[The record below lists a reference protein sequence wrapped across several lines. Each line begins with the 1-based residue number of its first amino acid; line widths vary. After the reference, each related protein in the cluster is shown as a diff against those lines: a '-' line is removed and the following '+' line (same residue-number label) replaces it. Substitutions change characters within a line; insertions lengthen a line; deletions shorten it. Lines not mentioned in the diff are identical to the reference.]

1 MQTHLVWNIFAKIF
15 WKPIMTKSDQNA
27 IDIVQQIIRNPVS
40 SENCEQIHGALA
52 VGVRDNMLIP
62 ILVPKFL
69 ELADFYQSSGSLA
82 QAIEVLHEAYNF
94 SPADTHIIHKLSS
107 LLCIYI
113 KDFSSSFCDQDTLW
127 LREFLRRLDNESTE
141 QGLYEYERKAIV
153 GLADLRS
160 SLTQLSINNDIQAES
175 KHTVFLSNLTLKQFR
190 NLSPEERQKKA
201 AEILARKLWERY
213 RKFNSQTNKNNS
225 EDNDA

>member
-15 WKPIMTKSDQNA
+15 WKPIMTKSDQDS
-27 IDIVQQIIRNPVS
+27 IDIIQRVIRKPVS

-52 VGVRDNMLIP
+52 VGVRDNMLRP
-62 ILVPKFL
+62 LLVPKFL
-69 ELADFYQSSGSLA
+69 ELANYHQKSGDLA
-82 QAIEVLHEAYNF
+82 HAIEVIHEAYNF
-94 SPADTHIIHKLSS
+94 SPTDLHIIHNLGFF
-107 LLCIYI
+107 LCSYI
-113 KDFSSSFCDQDTLW
+113 EGYSDSFCDQDIIW
-127 LREFLRRLDNESTE
+127 LREFLRRLDDEAIE
-141 QGLYEYERKAIV
+141 QGIYDYERKAII
-153 GLADLRS
+153 GLSEFRRS
-160 SLTQLSINNDIQAES
+160 LNQLSLKNDTQTES

-213 RKFNSQTNKNNS
+213 RKSNSQTNNNNS

>member
-1 MQTHLVWNIFAKIF
+1 
-15 WKPIMTKSDQNA
+15 MTEINHDA
-27 IDIVQQIIRNPVS
+27 IKIIRKVLQAPI
-40 SENCEQIHGALA
+40 SEENYKQIHGALA

-62 ILVPKFL
+62 ILVPKFH
-69 ELADFYQSSGSLA
+69 ELADYLQSSGDLA
-82 QAIEVLHEAYNF
+82 HAIEVMHEAYNF
-94 SPADTHIIHKLSS
+94 SPDDTRIVHKLSS

-113 KDFSSSFCDQDTLW
+113 KDYSNSFCDQDTLW
-127 LREFLRRLDNESTE
+127 LREFLRRLDDETTE

-153 GLADLRS
+153 GLADLRR
-160 SLTQLSINNDIQAES
+160 SLTQLSISNDILAES

-213 RKFNSQTNKNNS
+213 RKSNSQTNKNNS